1 MINLLES
8 RELLS
13 LKTRLVNHE
22 TRHKCKKKEG
32 KREWVLTLLLGSI
45 VEHNS
50 YLYFIILLYL
60 FFLFAH

>member
-13 LKTRLVNHE
+13 LKMRLVNHE

>member
-13 LKTRLVNHE
+13 LKMRLVNHE
-22 TRHKCKKKEG
+22 TRRKCKKKEG

>member
-8 RELLS
+8 GELLS